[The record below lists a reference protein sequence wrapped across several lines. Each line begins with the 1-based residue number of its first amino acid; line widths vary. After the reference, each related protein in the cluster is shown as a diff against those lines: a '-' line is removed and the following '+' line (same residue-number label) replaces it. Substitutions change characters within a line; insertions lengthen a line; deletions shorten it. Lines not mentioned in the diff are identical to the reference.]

1 VLLYILVSQA
11 NISDVDTGI
20 TPKEVELSRSRIAK
34 VLTEDLDLSTK
45 DFLES
50 ILKFYDKKNILTNR
64 QYQAFEK
71 IESRFSPQE
80 KLKWESWKKEYKEF
94 YYPDSKIIASYY
106 LKAGYYSTLA
116 NKITYDESFVPNRKD
131 FLKMYKNSY
140 AQKVVKATRS
150 EPKFEVGAQVQIRK
164 TAGKT
169 YETKYLK
176 SLRLRRCFVLQNDL
190 PVVNAVN
197 GAKRY
202 RILPMGYPNPV
213 DIDERFLMKLD
224 KRGKNS

>member
-1 VLLYILVSQA
+1 MLSYILVSQM
-11 NISDVDTGI
+11 NMSDVDTGI
-20 TPKEVELSRSRIAK
+20 TLKETQISRSRIVK
-34 VLTEDLDLSTK
+34 VLAEDLDLSTK

-50 ILKFYDKKNILTNR
+50 ILKFYDKKNTLTNR
-64 QYQAFEK
+64 QYQAFQK

-80 KLKWESWKKEYKEF
+80 KRKWESWKKEYKEF
-94 YYPDSKIIASYY
+94 YYNDSKIIASYY

-116 NKITYDESFVPNRKD
+116 NKITDDESFVPNRKD
-131 FLKMYKNSY
+131 FLKMYSNSY
-140 AQKVVKATRS
+140 AQKVVEATRS

-169 YETKYLK
+169 YETEYL
-176 SLRLRRCFVLQNDL
+176 SPLRLRRCFVLENDL

-202 RILPMGYPNPV
+202 RILPMGYSNPI